1 MAPGIGPTAA
11 VSEPPASVGFV
22 LPFWAATPVR
32 RAVLA
37 ATSLTL
43 SLATLGLLAWDAGW
57 AKAIHR
63 LSHGDWTI
71 LAAVLAAHLLAYVG
85 YTVGHHRLLNLGSER
100 VVAWRQTTLIL
111 LVGFGA
117 IPSAGGLRIDQ
128 VALRGLGRSREEA
141 TISAIALA
149 GIEMALLTPV
159 AWVCALLLIGA
170 PGVPGSE
177 SISWA
182 IAAPL
187 LFVPTVL
194 AAARGTHRALAPD
207 GERHRPP
214 WLQDTLSG
222 FARAL
227 QLARHPR
234 CGAIVLAGVA
244 VYWAADI
251 LALWLSLRLC
261 HVELSVTRLILAYA
275 TGYLLTRRSLPLAGA
290 GATELL
296 LSIALTWVGVP
307 LAAAVPAV
315 LVYRF
320 TDLSLTLI
328 PALGGAPT
336 LIRITHPELFS
347 AEADG

>member
-1 MAPGIGPTAA
+1 MSPGIGPTAA
-11 VSEPPASVGFV
+11 VSEPPASVGSV
-22 LPFWAATPVR
+22 LPFWAATSLR

-37 ATSLTL
+37 GAALTL

-57 AKAIHR
+57 HRAVQR
-63 LSHGDWTI
+63 LSHGEWS
-71 LAAVLAAHLLAYVG
+71 LLVAVLAAHLLAYVG

-100 VVAWRQTTLIL
+100 GVAWRQTTLIL

-117 IPSAGGLRIDQ
+117 IPSAGGVRIDQ
-128 VALRGLGRSREEA
+128 VALRGLGRSPEEA

-149 GIEMALLTPV
+149 SIEMALLTPV
-159 AWVCALLLIGA
+159 AWVCSLLLIGA

-182 IAAPL
+182 IATPVLA
-187 LFVPTVL
+187 VPAVL
-194 AAARGTHRALAPD
+194 AAARGTHRALAPHAD
-207 GERHRPP
+207 RHRPS
-214 WLQDTLSG
+214 WLEDTLAG

-227 QLARHPR
+227 ALVRHPK

-261 HVELSVTRLILAYA
+261 HVDLSVTRLILAYA

-290 GATELL
+290 GSTELL
-296 LSIALTWVGVP
+296 LSVALTWVGVP

-315 LVYRF
+315 LVYRL

-328 PALGGAPT
+328 PALRGAPR
-336 LIRITHPELFS
+336 LMRITHPELFS
-347 AEADG
+347 AEGEV